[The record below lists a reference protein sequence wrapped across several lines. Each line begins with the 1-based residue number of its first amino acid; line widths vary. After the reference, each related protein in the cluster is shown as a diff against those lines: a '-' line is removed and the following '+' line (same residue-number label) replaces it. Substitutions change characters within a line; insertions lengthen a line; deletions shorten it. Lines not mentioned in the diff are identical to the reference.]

1 MIKVNLTRVNNSCK
15 TLMKSMKNKVV
26 EVDKMINEKTG
37 AGSGFLG
44 WTTYPTTLPQVEIKR
59 MIKAAERI
67 KANCDVLVVVGIGGS
82 YLGAKAA
89 IDAIN
94 GIVKKSECE
103 IVYLGQTLSPTYTAQ
118 MLEYLKDKK
127 IGINVI
133 SKSGTT
139 TEPAIA
145 FRLVTELAKKCW
157 GPKKYAKYVI
167 ATTDAKK
174 GALHQMA
181 FAEGYEEFVIPDDV
195 GGRYSVFTPVGLI
208 PMAVAG
214 VDIVSFIEGAK
225 AGVEEYKN
233 PNMDENEA
241 YKYAVLRYVEGAKI
255 KKDVE
260 FLITYEP
267 HFVSLGEWWKQLFGE
282 SEGKNKK
289 GLLPASLCFSTDLH
303 SMGQFCQEGTPCFFE
318 TTIAVGKYQAD
329 VNIPKT
335 LINFDKLNYLAGQPL
350 SKVEDIAMVSTM
362 DAHYIEGGHNNVLIE
377 IDEMNEYNLGQ
388 LMYFFC
394 KACAMSAYLLDVNPF
409 NQPGVEVYKSR
420 MKDLLKNIK

>member
-44 WTTYPTTLPQVEIKR
+44 WTTYPATLPASELKR
-59 MIKAAERI
+59 IAKAAERI
-67 KANCDVLVVVGIGGS
+67 QANCDVLVVVGIGGS

-94 GIVKKSECE
+94 GIVNKSKCE
-103 IVYLGQTLSPTYTAQ
+103 IIYLGQTLSPTYTAQ
-118 MLEYLKDKK
+118 VLEYLKDKK

-167 ATTDAKK
+167 ATTDARV

-214 VDIVSFIEGAK
+214 IDIFAFIEGAK

-282 SEGKNKK
+282 SEGKDGK
-289 GLLPASLCFSTDLH
+289 GLLPGSVNYSTDLH
-303 SMGQFCQEGTPCFFE
+303 SLGQFVQDGSKVLFE
-318 TTIAVGKYQAD
+318 TILNVENAQAD
-329 VNIPKT
+329 TVIPG
-335 LINFDKLNYLAGQPL
+335 DKENLDGLNYLEGKTL
-350 SKVEDIAMVSTM
+350 SFVNNKAMLGTLA
-362 DAHYIEGGHNNVLIE
+362 AHE
-377 IDEMNEYNLGQ
+377 IDGKVPNLLVNINEMNAFTFGYLV
-388 LMYFFC
+388 YFFEL
-394 KACAMSAYLLDVNPF
+394 ACGMSAYLLGVNPF
-409 NQPGVEVYKSR
+409 NQPGVEIYKKN
-420 MKDLLKNIK
+420 MFKLLGKF